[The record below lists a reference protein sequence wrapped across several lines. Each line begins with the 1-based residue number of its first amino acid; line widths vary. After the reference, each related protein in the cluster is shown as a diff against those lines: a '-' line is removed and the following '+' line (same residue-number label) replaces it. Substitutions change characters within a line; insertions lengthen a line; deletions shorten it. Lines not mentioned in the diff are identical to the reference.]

1 MSLKKIVRVPHESQ
15 LSGTAK
21 TNSEKKT
28 FKKKEEKGYTLTRA
42 LWDTVLKRKEY
53 LLLGETGC
61 INLFLYQRFANC

>member
-28 FKKKEEKGYTLTRA
+28 LNKKKEKGYTLTRA
-42 LWDTVLKRKEY
+42 L
-53 LLLGETGC
+53 
-61 INLFLYQRFANC
+61 

>member
-28 FKKKEEKGYTLTRA
+28 LNKKKEKGYTLTRA
-42 LWDTVLKRKEY
+42 LWDTWKEKNTSY
-53 LLLGETGC
+53 SGK
-61 INLFLYQRFANC
+61 QDV